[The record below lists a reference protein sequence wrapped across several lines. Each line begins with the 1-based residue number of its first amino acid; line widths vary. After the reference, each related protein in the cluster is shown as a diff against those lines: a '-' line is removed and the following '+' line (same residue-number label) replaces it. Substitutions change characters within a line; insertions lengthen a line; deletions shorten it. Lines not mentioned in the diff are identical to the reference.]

1 MSRFLIFTTY
11 LILTLQVTLAQEWQK
26 KVDSLEHL
34 LLIEQT
40 DTGKINLYIDLHYA
54 LINNEPS
61 RALNYV
67 LEAKDVAENLG
78 DTSAIVYLV
87 LRQCDFY
94 NQIGDYTT
102 MIDMAYSAL
111 SIAGNDNSLLADC
124 HNRIA
129 SAHIGLENARES
141 LHHNRKSLYYN
152 SKTGDSAA
160 IIADIH
166 NIGRTYVDLKMY
178 DSSLYYLN
186 LTNEYTL
193 RKTGKPD
200 PYALSNIGIVY
211 GELGKHDSALM
222 YHLEAYKYDSLD
234 YHEFLLGIDEQYI
247 AESYFRLK
255 KYWLAK
261 EFANKSIK
269 RAYKLNATDL
279 ALDNYKILYQVYS
292 QAGNY
297 KRAFDNAIKYTATK
311 DSLNKRE
318 NQSLIHGLETK
329 YKVQEQENRLKLLE
343 KQKRLFIILT
353 IVSILFV
360 ISMILIVIMVNHRN
374 LLNKGLMKQLRLAN
388 ESKER
393 LLSIISH
400 DLRGS
405 VGTLRIAAKTISEG
419 MTDMEDARNLLESFY
434 PVADSTYDLLEN
446 LLTWAKCNKEEIS
459 PNFSKIDL
467 KEIIDKSIEHT
478 HHLAKSKSI
487 SVVSQLNPISLTAD
501 KNMLLSVVRNILSN
515 AIKFSHV
522 KGEVIIDSAIDDKY
536 VIVSVADNGIGIEEE
551 VLMKL
556 FKSSEDIQSPG
567 TMGERGSGLGI
578 SICKTFLQSHGGKI
592 WAESTS
598 GVGSTFYF
606 KLPLKQ

>member
-1 MSRFLIFTTY
+1 MSRFIIFTTY

-26 KVDSLEHL
+26 KVDSLERM
-34 LLIEQT
+34 LLIEQS

-61 RALNYV
+61 KALSYV
-67 LEAKDVAENLG
+67 LEAKDLAETIN
-78 DTSAIVYLV
+78 DTSLIVYLV

-102 MIDMAYSAL
+102 MIDLAYKAL
-111 SIAGNDNSLLADC
+111 SIAGNDPSLLADC

-141 LHHNRKSLYYN
+141 LYHNRKSLNYN
-152 SKTGDSAA
+152 SKTGDSSA

-178 DSSLYYLN
+178 DSALYYLN
-186 LTNEYTL
+186 LTNNYSYRT
-193 RKTGKPD
+193 TGKPD

-247 AESYFRLK
+247 AESYYHLK
-255 KYWLAK
+255 RYWLAK
-261 EFANKSIK
+261 RFANKSID

-279 ALDNYKILYQVYS
+279 AVDNFKILYQVYS
-292 QAGNY
+292 KEGNY
-297 KRAFDNAIKYTATK
+297 KRAFDNALKYTATK
-311 DSLNKRE
+311 DSLNERE
-318 NQSLIHGLETK
+318 NQALIHGLETK

-360 ISMILIVIMVNHRN
+360 VSMIIIVILVTRRNMV
-374 LLNKGLMKQLRLAN
+374 NKGLMQQLRLAN

-419 MTDMEDARNLLESFY
+419 MTNMEDARNLLESFY

-446 LLTWAKCNKEEIS
+446 LLTWAKCNKEEIT
-459 PNFSKIDL
+459 PTFSKIDL

-478 HHLAKSKSI
+478 HHLAISKSI
-487 SVVSQLNPISLTAD
+487 NVVSEIQSFKLMAD
-501 KNMLLSVVRNILSN
+501 KNMLLSVMRNILSN
-515 AIKFSHV
+515 AIKFSHA
-522 KGEVIIDSAIDDKY
+522 KGEVVIHAAVKDQYI
-536 VIVSVADNGIGIEEE
+536 IVSVTDNGIGIEEE
-551 VLMKL
+551 VLQKL
-556 FKSSEDIQSPG
+556 FKSPEDIQSPG

-578 SICKTFLQSHGGKI
+578 SICKTFLQSHGGEI

-598 GVGSTFYF
+598 GTGSTFYF
-606 KLPLKQ
+606 KLPLNQ

>member
-11 LILTLQVTLAQEWQK
+11 LILTLQVSLAQEWQK
-26 KVDSLEHL
+26 KVDSLERL

-40 DTGKINLYIDLHYA
+40 DTGKINLYVDLHFA

-67 LEAKDVAENLG
+67 LEAKDLAETIN
-78 DTSAIVYLV
+78 DTSSVVYLI

-102 MIDMAYSAL
+102 MIDIAYQAL
-111 SIAGNDNSLLADC
+111 SIAGNDPYLLAEC

-129 SAHIGLENARES
+129 SAHIGLENTRES
-141 LHHNRKSLYYN
+141 LHHNRKSLGYN
-152 SKTGDSAA
+152 SRTGDSLA
-160 IIADIH
+160 IISDIH

-178 DSSLYYLN
+178 DSALYF
-186 LTNEYTL
+186 L
-193 RKTGKPD
+193 RKTNDYSLRTTGKPD

-222 YHLEAYKYDSLD
+222 YHLEAYEYDSLD

-247 AESYFRLK
+247 AESYFHLK
-255 KYWLAK
+255 RYWLAK
-261 EFANKSIK
+261 RYARKSIE
-269 RAYKLNATDL
+269 RANRLNATDL

-292 QAGNY
+292 KEGNF
-297 KRAFDNAIKYTATK
+297 KRAFDNALKYTATK
-311 DSLNKRE
+311 DSLHERE

-343 KQKRLFIILT
+343 KQKRLFIILS
-353 IVSILFV
+353 IVSIMLV
-360 ISMILIVIMVNHRN
+360 ISMIVTVLLVYRRN
-374 LLNKGLMKQLRLAN
+374 LVNKGLMKQLSLAN

-419 MTDMEDARNLLESFY
+419 MTNLEDTKNLLESFY
-434 PVADSTYDLLEN
+434 PVADATYDLLEN
-446 LLTWAKCNKEEIS
+446 LLTWAKCNREEIT
-459 PNFSKIDL
+459 PVFSKTDL
-467 KEIIDKSIEHT
+467 KEIIDKTIEHT
-478 HHLAKSKSI
+478 QHLAYSKSI
-487 SVVSQLNPISLTAD
+487 KVISELESIIIIAD
-501 KNMLLSVVRNILSN
+501 KNMLLSIIRNLLSN
-515 AIKFSHV
+515 AIKFSHA
-522 KGEVIIDSAIDDKY
+522 KGEVIISSAIENNY
-536 VIVSVADNGIGIEEE
+536 VIVTVTDNGIGIEEKALE
-551 VLMKL
+551 QL
-556 FKSSEDIQSPG
+556 FKSPEDIQSPG

-578 SICKTFLQSHGGKI
+578 SICKRFLQSHGGEI
-592 WAESTS
+592 WAESTP